1 MNLNNIKLSLDNPSL
16 ARTIARLEMRR
27 GWNEACF
34 AEDRIDHTVDTTS
47 ALPELKPVSGRAP
60 SKALF
65 DAVVDGNVLAVRRA
79 LALDASSINDA
90 IPGMKGKTLLHF
102 AARLHGLRARCNLNE
117 AHAYELV
124 SAELLAAGADPL
136 AHDDIK
142 QFPAS
147 YTHGMT
153 PPSLSAR
160 MMRATAEGK
169 VGWQSCAMRVR
180 SRLNPTNP
188 WAGNGKGRLTRE
200 AKKRGAR
207 AGFRA

>member
-1 MNLNNIKLSLDNPSL
+1 MNLKPSLDNPSL

-47 ALPELKPVSGRAP
+47 ALPELKSVSGRAP
-60 SKALF
+60 SKVLF
-65 DAVVDGNVLAVRRA
+65 EAVVDGNVLAVRRA
-79 LALDASSINDA
+79 LASDASSVNDA

-102 AARLHGLRARCNLNE
+102 AACLHGVRARRSLNA
-117 AHAYELV
+117 AHAYDLV
-124 SAELLAAGADPL
+124 AAELLAAGADPL
-136 AHDDIK
+136 ARDDIK

-147 YTHGMT
+147 YTDGMT
-153 PPSLSAR
+153 PPSLSSR
-160 MMRATAEGK
+160 MMRAAAEGK
-169 VGWQSCAMRVR
+169 VGWESCAMRVR
-180 SRLNPTNP
+180 SRLNATHP

-200 AKKRGAR
+200 AKERGSR

>member
-1 MNLNNIKLSLDNPSL
+1 MNLNTIKFSLDNPTL

-34 AEDRIDHTVDTTS
+34 VVDRIDHTVDTTS
-47 ALPELKPVSGRAP
+47 ALPKLRPVSGRAP

-79 LALDASSINDA
+79 LALDASSVNDA

-102 AARLHGLRARCNLNE
+102 AACLHGVRARRSLNE
-117 AHAYELV
+117 AHAYEEV
-124 SAELLAAGADPL
+124 TAELLAAGADPL
-136 AHDDIK
+136 ARDDTK

-147 YTHGMT
+147 YTYGMT

-160 MMRATAEGK
+160 MMRAAAEDK
-169 VGWQSCAMRVR
+169 VGWKIAFIEPRCRV
-180 SRLNPTNP
+180 NATHP
-188 WAGNGKGRLTRE
+188 WAGHDKGRSTRE
-200 AKKRGAR
+200 AKKRGTR

>member
-1 MNLNNIKLSLDNPSL
+1 MNLNLSLDNPSL
-16 ARTIARLEMRR
+16 AATVARLEMRR
-27 GWNEACF
+27 GWHEACF
-34 AEDRIDHTVDTTS
+34 AEDRIDHTVDTIS

-65 DAVVDGNVLAVRRA
+65 DAVVDGNVLAVRRI

-90 IPGMKGKTLLHF
+90 IAGMNGKTLLHF
-102 AARLHGLRARCNLNE
+102 AARLHGVRARCSLNQ
-117 AHAYELV
+117 AHAYDEV
-124 SAELLAAGADPL
+124 AAELLAAGADPL
-136 AHDDIK
+136 ARDDIK

-147 YTHGMT
+147 YTDGMT

-160 MMRATAEGK
+160 MMRAAAEDK
-169 VGWQSCAMRVR
+169 VGWKGAVVEPR
-180 SRLNPTNP
+180 SRLNATHP

-200 AKKRGAR
+200 AKERGSR